1 MTFEHTVCPRGN
13 FAMSYLVCGFRSTSI
28 GSLSQVSKSKLEPW
42 LPRVVVSTVA
52 VSSASSMRCTY
63 SYLVL
68 SVAKNAKRRQLSP
81 FDTIKSHLFVGV
93 RKSRLIL
100 KLRNKPTEIVGC
112 QIVTF
117 CHSFLLSCCGLCFRV
132 AENAGR

>member
-63 SYLVL
+63 SYLVHP
-68 SVAKNAKRRQLSP
+68 VANNAKKTAIIA
-81 FDTIKSHLFVGV
+81 FAHD
-93 RKSRLIL
+93 KSRLFV
-100 KLRNKPTEIVGC
+100 EV
-112 QIVTF
+112 
-117 CHSFLLSCCGLCFRV
+117 
-132 AENAGR
+132 